1 MSYSS
6 RVYRQRNPRAKE
18 EAKEESFFS
27 KQHDAKKGSR
37 KGGFFQA
44 KLAVNEP
51 GDTYE
56 QEADAVA
63 NTVVNKANG
72 KKAVQQKEISSVQR
86 LSTPAED
93 EKVGTND
100 ARMKKDKD
108 IQEKAIQKMGEPD
121 KEKKDVQKM
130 DEPKKEEKKEVQ
142 KKEEPKK
149 EEEKVQKKEEPK
161 KEEDKPVQKMDEPK
175 KEEKKEVQK
184 KAEPMKEEKKE
195 VQKKEEPKKEEEK
208 KTAVQTKHESGS
220 GTSDAVSAGIER
232 SAGKGKMLPPAA
244 LNEMNRGFGVDFSG
258 VRIHND
264 NESVHL
270 SSDLEAQAF
279 THGKDIYFNEGKFD
293 PASKDGKTLLAH
305 ELTHVVQQ
313 KGSELRPAIR
323 QQPTAAQPATQH
335 VANISTPVPGSVQP
349 TPAGNV
355 EMDING
361 VKVVILTDV
370 HSRRR
375 GHRAET
381 RFSQSGGLVSNVV
394 TRKGHV
400 VSFSGPSQVNVVIRT
415 TYQRQ
420 AQAGDPSTYGRGTTT
435 TDQASGDTSLGFHEG
450 NHGTDY
456 INFLQTSPL
465 PVFSGT
471 AGMSSR
477 EFRRALRQFN
487 RAMTKYFRDMAR
499 TSVLNT
505 DCVGT
510 TIYQLNGSNVCVP

>member
-27 KQHDAKKGSR
+27 KQHDAKKGGR
-37 KGGFFQA
+37 KPGFFQA

-72 KKAVQQKEISSVQR
+72 KAAVQQKEISSVQR
-86 LSTPAED
+86 LSTPSED
-93 EKVGTND
+93 EKMGTND

-149 EEEKVQKKEEPK
+149 EE
-161 KEEDKPVQKMDEPK
+161 DKPVQKMDEPK

-184 KAEPMKEEKKE
+184 KAGPMKEEKKE
-195 VQKKEEPKKEEEK
+195 VQKKDETKKEEEK
-208 KTAVQTKHESGS
+208 KTAVQTKHETGS

-232 SAGKGKMLPPAA
+232 SAGKGKMLPPSA
-244 LNEMNRGFGVDFSG
+244 LHEMNRGFGVDFSG

-279 THGKDIYFNEGKFD
+279 THGKDIYFNEGKFN

-313 KGSELRPAIR
+313 KGNELRPAIR
-323 QQPTAAQPATQH
+323 RQPTAAQPATQQ

-349 TPAGNV
+349 TPLGNV
-355 EMDING
+355 EMDISG
-361 VKVVILTDV
+361 VKVVILTDS

-375 GHRAET
+375 GHGAET
-381 RFSQSGGLVSNVV
+381 RFSQSGGLISNVV

-400 VSFSGPSQVNVVIRT
+400 VSFSGPSQVKVVIRT

-420 AQAGDPSTYGRGTTT
+420 ARAGDSSTYGRGTTGA
-435 TDQASGDTSLGFHEG
+435 DQTSEDTSLGFHEG
-450 NHGTDY
+450 SHGTDY
-456 INFLQTSPL
+456 MNFLQTSPL

-471 AGMSSR
+471 AGMTSR
-477 EFRRALRQFN
+477 EFRRAVRQFN

-510 TIYQLNGSNVCVP
+510 TIDQLNGSNVCVP